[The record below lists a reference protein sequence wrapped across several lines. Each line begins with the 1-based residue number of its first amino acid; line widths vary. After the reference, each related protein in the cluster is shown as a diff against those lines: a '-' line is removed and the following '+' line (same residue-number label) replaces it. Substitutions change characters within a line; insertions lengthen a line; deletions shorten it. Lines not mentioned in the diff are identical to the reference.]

1 MTSER
6 TYNYPAYS
14 WDLEENELA
23 RWLADGARTGE
34 TAPDFGLADLDG
46 TTVRLSDLRGRPV
59 VIEFGSYS
67 CPIFSDRV
75 PAMERLARE
84 HPDVSF
90 LVIAIREAHPGELLP
105 QHRTATEKRSAARK
119 LAIEEGIGRRV
130 LVDDLEGTVHR
141 AYGGAWNPVYVLDA
155 EGKVAFRRAWN
166 HPDDVAA
173 VLAALV
179 GSPLPAAG
187 TAREGV
193 VPSTE
198 SIEMAQLSGRQPM
211 GLRLLER
218 GGRQALLDFYQG
230 APPPV
235 RRRLEESPSA
245 AVRNALKEEVK

>member
-1 MTSER
+1 MTKE

-14 WDLEENELA
+14 WDLETDELA
-23 RWLADGARTGE
+23 RWLADGPRTGE
-34 TAPDFGLADLDG
+34 MAPDFELTDLDG
-46 TTVRLSDLRGRPV
+46 TTVRLSNLRGRPV

-84 HPDVSF
+84 HPEVSF
-90 LVIAIREAHPGELLP
+90 LVIAIREAHPGERLR
-105 QHRTATEKRSAARK
+105 QHKTAAEKRSAARK

-141 AYGGAWNPVYVLDA
+141 AYGGAWNPVCVLDA
-155 EGKVAFRRAWN
+155 DGKVIFRRAWN
-166 HPDDVAA
+166 HPDEVAA
-173 VLAALV
+173 ALAALADS
-179 GSPLPAAG
+179 SPAPTG
-187 TAREGV
+187 ETV
-193 VPSTE
+193 
-198 SIEMAQLSGRQPM
+198 EMAQLSGRQPI

-218 GGRQALLDFYQG
+218 GGRKALLDFYRG

-245 AVRNALKEEVK
+245 AVRAAVKEETR